1 MEPASQKGRSEV
13 SHKIWAMIPR
23 KKYTEISLLTKYVSV
38 LLHNCNIYLENNLI
52 SAKYF
57 TFINSSVTLVNN
69 YTTSMANSNVT
80 TESGGRQNM
89 FPTETRPYIDES
101 VSYDSYPQN
110 AEKVNGRWAMI
121 GLVALV
127 GAYVSTGQII
137 PGIF

>member
-1 MEPASQKGRSEV
+1 MKLNVTEVLQKR
-13 SHKIWAMIPR
+13 
-23 KKYTEISLLTKYVSV
+23 
-38 LLHNCNIYLENNLI
+38 NIYLENNLI
-52 SAKYF
+52 LPLYF
-57 TFINSSVTLVNN
+57 TFINSSVTLINN
-69 YTTSMANSNVT
+69 YKTSMANSNVT